1 MTLDDAIQHAKE
13 VAVTQRN
20 NQYCIKCAE
29 EHEQLAEWLEKLKEY
44 QQLEEQPTV
53 YDVDKVVAE
62 LQSKSFERYGN
73 QGMRAA
79 EKELKTRGALFIP
92 LEVNQEQLDESVCK
106 IKLNTIDTI
115 LIMSC
120 MVLRDEFDFGQ
131 KRLDRF
137 CERFNSKTA
146 AICDG
151 DIIWDDLI
159 QTLKE
164 ETGLDF
170 TIRENK

>member
-1 MTLDDAIQHAKE
+1 MAYAGKCDRCGGFYDLPFEHGTAIRARI
-13 VAVTQRN
+13 V
-20 NQYCIKCAE
+20 
-29 EHEQLAEWLEKLKEY
+29 
-44 QQLEEQPTV
+44 
-53 YDVDKVVAE
+53 DV
-62 LQSKSFERYGN
+62 
-73 QGMRAA
+73 
-79 EKELKTRGALFIP
+79 FIP
-92 LEVNQEQLDESVCK
+92 LEVNQKQLDESVYK

-137 CERFNSKTA
+137 CERFNSKTE

>member
-1 MTLDDAIQHAKE
+1 MAKSDRKLHE
-13 VAVTQRN
+13 ARMAGAAWLMNV
-20 NQYCIKCAE
+20 IK
-29 EHEQLAEWLEKLKEY
+29 
-44 QQLEEQPTV
+44 T
-53 YDVDKVVAE
+53 
-62 LQSKSFERYGN
+62 
-73 QGMRAA
+73 QGMEAA
-79 EKELKTRGALFIP
+79 EKELKTRGAMFVP
-92 LEVNQEQLDESVCK
+92 LEVNQKQL
-106 IKLNTIDTI
+106 
-115 LIMSC
+115 
-120 MVLRDEFDFGQ
+120 DEFDFGQ

-137 CERFNSKTA
+137 CERFNSKTE

>member
-1 MTLDDAIQHAKE
+1 MAKSDRKLHE
-13 VAVTQRN
+13 ARMAGAAWLMNV
-20 NQYCIKCAE
+20 IK
-29 EHEQLAEWLEKLKEY
+29 
-44 QQLEEQPTV
+44 T
-53 YDVDKVVAE
+53 
-62 LQSKSFERYGN
+62 
-73 QGMRAA
+73 QGMEAA
-79 EKELKTRGALFIP
+79 EKELRTRGAMFIP
-92 LEVNQEQLDESVCK
+92 LEINQAQLDESVYK

-137 CERFNSKTA
+137 WERFNSKTE
-146 AICDG
+146 AICGG

-159 QTLKE
+159 ETLKE
-164 ETGLDF
+164 ETGLEF

>member
-1 MTLDDAIQHAKE
+1 
-13 VAVTQRN
+13 
-20 NQYCIKCAE
+20 
-29 EHEQLAEWLEKLKEY
+29 
-44 QQLEEQPTV
+44 
-53 YDVDKVVAE
+53 
-62 LQSKSFERYGN
+62 
-73 QGMRAA
+73 
-79 EKELKTRGALFIP
+79 
-92 LEVNQEQLDESVCK
+92 
-106 IKLNTIDTI
+106 
-115 LIMSC
+115 MSSI
-120 MVLRDEFDFGQ
+120 FGQ

-137 CERFNSKTA
+137 CERFNSKTE

>member
-1 MTLDDAIQHAKE
+1 MAKSDRKLHE
-13 VAVTQRN
+13 ARMAGAAWLMDV
-20 NQYCIKCAE
+20 IK
-29 EHEQLAEWLEKLKEY
+29 
-44 QQLEEQPTV
+44 T
-53 YDVDKVVAE
+53 
-62 LQSKSFERYGN
+62 
-73 QGMRAA
+73 QGMEAA
-79 EKELKTRGALFIP
+79 EKELKVRGAMFVP
-92 LEVNQEQLDESVCK
+92 LEVNQKQLDESVYK

-115 LIMSC
+115 PIMSC